1 MRREINVR
9 SKQYDIVFLHD
20 GKAPLKAFPTRHLML
35 SKYKSANPSWDRV
48 NILDEPD
55 IQSNAGSFFMRS
67 SERTKMFWSS
77 VLAVD
82 AKMQRR
88 MKVWSDQRSIAYTLK
103 RSDDLKWKLESRST
117 WIKGWT
123 IKNEFKSD

>member
-1 MRREINVR
+1 
-9 SKQYDIVFLHD
+9 
-20 GKAPLKAFPTRHLML
+20 
-35 SKYKSANPSWDRV
+35 
-48 NILDEPD
+48 
-55 IQSNAGSFFMRS
+55 MRS